1 VRLSVD
7 HALCV
12 GHAMCVLAAPD
23 LFALN
28 EDEKSEPIVEV
39 VPPAQEQGARD
50 AELLCPE
57 NAITIVE

>member
-7 HALCV
+7 HELCV
-12 GHAMCVLAAPD
+12 GHAMCALAAPD

-28 EDEKSEPIVEV
+28 DDEKSEPLVDV
-39 VPPAQEQGARD
+39 VPAAQEQAARD

-57 NAITIVE
+57 NAISIVE

>member
-1 VRLSVD
+1 MRLSVD
-7 HALCV
+7 HELCM

-28 EDEKSEPIVEV
+28 DEEKSEPIGDV
-39 VPPAQEQGARD
+39 VPPAQEHAARD

-57 NAITIVE
+57 NAITIIA